1 MSGSSWSN
9 WLARRFGRPGAEVA
23 SRAVSTELRTDHASA
38 SDFGLVHRTSG
49 VLPARPSAPVSGV
62 APVSE
67 EPPSRLGGRP
77 GGHESFTGRFVSA
90 DEKLGQQFSDMLVQA
105 ISTRDPQDDRLA
117 VALRPVVE
125 KALRASVQTDPKF
138 AVDLLFPLIGPA
150 IRRAV
155 AEALRSMVA
164 SFGQALA
171 MTFSWRYIKW
181 RIEAIRTGLPF
192 PEVVFLHTLAY
203 RVEQLFLLHRSN
215 GVVLRHL
222 SAAGVATQ
230 DADMVAGM
238 LTAIQDFVHDSFGN
252 DGEMLESFRVGE
264 LGVWI
269 EQGPYA
275 VVAAVVRGI
284 PPVDFSTLLRTQV
297 ELIERDWRPEL
308 AHFDGDTAPFAEVDM
323 YLAPCM
329 IAA

>member
-9 WLARRFGRPGAEVA
+9 WLGRRFGRPGAQVA
-23 SRAVSTELRTDHASA
+23 SRAVSTELRAELSPDRRA
-38 SDFGLVHRTSG
+38 GLVYHTSG
-49 VLPARPSAPVSGV
+49 VVPVRPSGPFIGV
-62 APVSE
+62 APMSG
-67 EPPSRLGGRP
+67 EPSSRP
-77 GGHESFTGRFVSA
+77 GGSHAGHESLSGRLVSA
-90 DEKLGQQFSDMLVQA
+90 DEKLGQQFCDMLAQA
-105 ISTRDPQDDRLA
+105 IATRDSQDDRLV

-125 KALRASVQTDPKF
+125 KALRASIQTDPKF

-150 IRRAV
+150 IRKAA

-181 RIEAIRTGLPF
+181 RIEAIRTGQPF
-192 PEVVFLHTLAY
+192 AEVVFLHTLVY
-203 RVEQLFLLHRSN
+203 RVEQLFLLHRSS
-215 GVVLRHL
+215 GLALRHL
-222 SAAGVATQ
+222 SAAGVVTQ

-252 DGEMLESFRVGE
+252 DGDMLESFRVGE

-269 EQGPYA
+269 EQGPHA

-284 PPVDFSTLLRTQV
+284 PPVDFSALLRTQV
-297 ELIERDWRPEL
+297 ELVERDYGPEL
-308 AHFDGDTAPFAEVDM
+308 ARFDGDTAPFEQVDV

>member
-1 MSGSSWSN
+1 M
-9 WLARRFGRPGAEVA
+9 
-23 SRAVSTELRTDHASA
+23 
-38 SDFGLVHRTSG
+38 
-49 VLPARPSAPVSGV
+49 
-62 APVSE
+62 
-67 EPPSRLGGRP
+67 
-77 GGHESFTGRFVSA
+77 SA
-90 DEKLGQQFSDMLVQA
+90 DEKLGQQFCDMLAQA
-105 ISTRDPQDDRLA
+105 ISTRDSQDDRLV

-125 KALRASVQTDPKF
+125 KALRASIQTDPKF

-150 IRRAV
+150 IRRAA

-181 RIEAIRTGLPF
+181 RIEAIRTGQSF
-192 PEVVFLHTLAY
+192 AEVVFLHTLVY
-203 RVEQLFLLHRSN
+203 RVEQLFLLHRPN
-215 GVVLRHL
+215 GLVLRHL
-222 SAAGVATQ
+222 SAAGVVTQ

-252 DGEMLESFRVGE
+252 DGDMLESFRVGE

-269 EQGPYA
+269 EQGPHA
-275 VVAAVVRGI
+275 VVAAVVRGV

-297 ELIERDWRPEL
+297 ELIERDWGLEL
-308 AHFDGDTAPFAEVDM
+308 ARFDGDTAPFAGIDV